1 MSYKSDGAD
10 EDFVLHKLQPV
21 LEEQLSFR
29 LCLHYRDFVI
39 GAGEYTPVGGLV
51 NGGGVAGTL
60 DSHQYVDYW
69 GGRQGPYICRSKLL
83 EISIT

>member
-21 LEEQLSFR
+21 LEEQLGFR

-51 NGGGVAGTL
+51 NWGGGVAGTL

-69 GGRQGPYICRSKLL
+69 GGRQGPYILL